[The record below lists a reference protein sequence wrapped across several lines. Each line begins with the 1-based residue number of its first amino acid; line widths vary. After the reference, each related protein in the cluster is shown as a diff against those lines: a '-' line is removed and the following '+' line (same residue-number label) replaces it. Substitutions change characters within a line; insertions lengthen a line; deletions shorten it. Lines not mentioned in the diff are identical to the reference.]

1 LNTLS
6 VDELARAQE
15 AARVGMEV
23 NRMNTLSRDDLRT
36 LMGKY
41 KGLCVS
47 IYMPT
52 HRVGAGIQQDP
63 IRLKNLL
70 VEAEEHLLA
79 SGLRTPDAQ
88 ELLEPAQKLLQDSL
102 FWQRQSDGLALF
114 LSPGVFRYYR
124 LPFDFDEL
132 VVITDRFHIK
142 PLLPLLSGDGQFYVL
157 ALSQNEVRLLQG
169 TRYSVSEVA
178 LEGAPESL
186 TETLRYNDPEKRL
199 QFHTSTRTPGG
210 KGQRPAIFHGH
221 GVASADDPKD
231 YISRYFHQV
240 NEGLQDLLRDDQ
252 APLVLA
258 GVDYL
263 HPIYKEA
270 NTYPY
275 LVDEGIEGNPEEL
288 RAEELH
294 EQAWAIV
301 QPYFQKAQEE
311 AAAQYRQLAGAGS
324 AQASSDL
331 KEVVPAAYHG
341 RVETLFVAVGTHQ
354 WGTFDPDTDVV
365 RLHEKAEAG
374 DEDLLD
380 FVAVQTLANRG
391 SVYAIEPE
399 KVPDGALLAAV
410 FRY

>member
-1 LNTLS
+1 
-6 VDELARAQE
+6 
-15 AARVGMEV
+15 
-23 NRMNTLSRDDLRT
+23 
-36 LMGKY
+36 MGKY
-41 KGLCVS
+41 KGFCVS

-52 HRVGAGIQQDP
+52 HRAGRGIQQDP

-70 VEAEEHLLA
+70 GEAEDALTL
-79 SGLRTPDAQ
+79 SGLRTPEAQ
-88 ELLEPAQKLLQDSL
+88 ELLEPAEKLLQGSL

-132 VVITDRFHIK
+132 VVVTDRFHIK
-142 PLLPLLSGDGQFYVL
+142 PLLPLLSGDGRFYVL

-186 TETLRYNDPEKRL
+186 AEALRYEDPEKRF

-210 KGQRPAIFHGH
+210 KGERPAIFHGH

-231 YISRYFHQV
+231 YIARYFHRV
-240 NEGLQDLLRDDQ
+240 DEGLRDLLQGQQ

-270 NTYPY
+270 NSYPC
-275 LVDEGIEGNPEEL
+275 LLDEGIEGNPEEL

-294 EQAWAIV
+294 ERAWGIV
-301 QPYFQKAQEE
+301 HPLLLAAQKE
-311 AAAQYRQLAGAGS
+311 AAAQYRQLVSAGS
-324 AQASSDL
+324 EQASNDL
-331 KEVVPAAYHG
+331 KEIVRAAYHG
-341 RVETLFVAVGTHQ
+341 RVETLFVAVGLQQ
-354 WGTFDPDTDVV
+354 WGTFDPATNAVQ
-365 RLHEKAEAG
+365 LHREVKPG

-380 FVAVQTLANRG
+380 FAAVQTLLNSG
-391 SVYAIEPE
+391 TVYAADSE
-399 KVPDGALLAAV
+399 KVPDEALLAAV

>member
-1 LNTLS
+1 
-6 VDELARAQE
+6 
-15 AARVGMEV
+15 
-23 NRMNTLSRDDLRT
+23 MNTLSRDDLRT

-88 ELLEPAQKLLQDSL
+88 ELLEPAQKLLQDGL

-114 LSPGVFRYYR
+114 LSSEAFRYYR

-132 VVITDRFHIK
+132 VVVTDRFHIK
-142 PLLPLLSGDGQFYVL
+142 PLLPLLSGDGRFYVL
-157 ALSQNEVRLLQG
+157 ALSQNKVRLLQG
-169 TRYSVSEVA
+169 TRYNVSKVA
-178 LEGAPESL
+178 LEGVPESL
-186 TETLRYNDPEKRL
+186 AEALRYNDPEKRL

-240 NEGLQDLLRDDQ
+240 DEGLQDLLRDEQ

-365 RLHEKAEAG
+365 RLHEKAEPG

>member
-1 LNTLS
+1 MDILI
-6 VDELARAQE
+6 R
-15 AARVGMEV
+15 G
-23 NRMNTLSRDDLRT
+23 DLKT
-36 LMGKY
+36 LMSKH

-47 IYMPT
+47 ILMPT
-52 HRVGAGIQQDP
+52 HRAGAETQQDP
-63 IRLKNLL
+63 IRFKNLL
-70 VEAEEHLLA
+70 REAEERLLV
-79 SGLRTPDAQ
+79 SGLGTPEAQ
-88 ELLEPAQKLLQDSL
+88 ELLKPAQRLLGDVF
-102 FWQRQSDGLALF
+102 FWRHQSDGLAVF

-142 PLLPLLSGDGQFYVL
+142 PLLPLLSGDGRFYVL

-210 KGQRPAIFHGH
+210 KGERPAIFHGH

-240 NEGLQDLLRDDQ
+240 DEGLQDLLRDEQ

-270 NTYPY
+270 NSYPY
-275 LVDEGIEGNPEEL
+275 LIDEGIEGNPEEL

-294 EQAWAIV
+294 EQTWAIV
-301 QPYFQKAQEE
+301 QPLFLAAQKE
-311 AAAQYRQLAGAGS
+311 AAAKYKQLAGAGS
-324 AQASSDL
+324 EQASSDL
-331 KEVVPAAYHG
+331 KEVAPAAYHG
-341 RVETLFVAVGTHQ
+341 RVETLFVAVGLQQ
-354 WGTFDPDTDVV
+354 WGTFDPKTNTVQV
-365 RLHEKAEAG
+365 HEEAEPG

-380 FVAVQTLANRG
+380 FAAVQALLNSGT
-391 SVYAIEPE
+391 VYAVELE
-399 KVPDGALLAAV
+399 KVPGEAPLAAV

>member
-1 LNTLS
+1 
-6 VDELARAQE
+6 
-15 AARVGMEV
+15 
-23 NRMNTLSRDDLRT
+23 
-36 LMGKY
+36 MGKH

-70 VEAEEHLLA
+70 GEAEEALTL
-79 SGLRTPDAQ
+79 SGLRTPEAQ
-88 ELLEPAQKLLQDSL
+88 ELLEPAEKLLQDGL

-114 LSPGVFRYYR
+114 LSPEAFRSYC

-132 VVITDRFHIK
+132 VVVTDRFHVK
-142 PLLPLLSGDGQFYVL
+142 PLLPLLSGGGQFYVL

-169 TRYSVSEVA
+169 TRYSVSEVD
-178 LEGAPESL
+178 LEGMPESL
-186 TETLRYNDPEKRL
+186 AEALRYEDPEKRL

-210 KGQRPAIFHGH
+210 KGERPAIFHGH

-231 YISRYFHQV
+231 YILRYFHRV
-240 NEGLQDLLRDDQ
+240 DEGLRDLLHDET

-263 HPIYKEA
+263 FPIYREA
-270 NTYPY
+270 NTYPH

-288 RAEELH
+288 SAEELH

-301 QPYFQKAQEE
+301 QPLFLAAQKE
-311 AAAQYRQLAGAGS
+311 AAAQYRQLAGAGGE
-324 AQASSDL
+324 QASNKL

-341 RVETLFVAVGTHQ
+341 RVETLFVAVGLQQ
-354 WGTFDPDTDVV
+354 WGTFDPATNTVQ
-365 RLHEKAEAG
+365 LHQEVKPG

-380 FVAVQTLANRG
+380 FAAVHTLLNG
-391 SVYAIEPE
+391 GTVYAVELE
-399 KVPDGALLAAV
+399 KVPDETPLAAV

>member
-1 LNTLS
+1 MDILTR
-6 VDELARAQE
+6 DE
-15 AARVGMEV
+15 
-23 NRMNTLSRDDLRT
+23 LRT
-36 LMGKY
+36 LTRKPEGW
-41 KGLCVS
+41 CVS

-52 HRVGAGIQQDP
+52 HRVGAEIQQDP

-70 VEAEEHLLA
+70 SETEERLLA
-79 SGLRTPDAQ
+79 DGLRTSEAQ
-88 ELLEPAQKLLQDSL
+88 ELLEPAEKLLQDGL
-102 FWQRQSDGLALF
+102 FWQHQSDGLAIF
-114 LSPGVFRYYR
+114 LSSDQFHYYR

-132 VVITDRFHIK
+132 VVVADRFHIK
-142 PLLPLLSGDGQFYVL
+142 PLLPLLSGDGRFHVL
-157 ALSQNEVRLLQG
+157 ALSQNKVRLIQG
-169 TRYSVSEVA
+169 TRYNVSKVA
-178 LEGAPESL
+178 LEGVPESL
-186 TETLRYNDPEKRL
+186 AETLRYNDPEKRL

-210 KGQRPAIFHGH
+210 KGERPAIFHGH

-231 YISRYFHQV
+231 YISRYFHQID
-240 NEGLQDLLRDDQ
+240 EALQDLLRDEQ
-252 APLVLA
+252 ALLVLA

-288 RAEELH
+288 SAEELH
-294 EQAWAIV
+294 ERAWAIV
-301 QPYFQKAQEE
+301 QPLFLAEQKE

-324 AQASSDL
+324 EQASNDL

-341 RVETLFVAVGTHQ
+341 RVETLFVAVGLQQ

-365 RLHEKAEAG
+365 QLHEETKSG

-380 FVAVQTLANRG
+380 LAAVQTLLNRG
-391 SVYAIEPE
+391 TVYAVELE
-399 KVPDGALLAAV
+399 KVPGEAPLAAV

>member
-1 LNTLS
+1 
-6 VDELARAQE
+6 
-15 AARVGMEV
+15 
-23 NRMNTLSRDDLRT
+23 MNTLSRDDLRT

-41 KGLCVS
+41 EGLCVS

-70 VEAEEHLLA
+70 AEAEEHLLTR
-79 SGLRTPDAQ
+79 GLRTPEVK
-88 ELLEPAQKLLQDSL
+88 ELLEPAGRLLQDGL

-114 LSPGVFRYYR
+114 LSSEAFRSYR

-132 VVITDRFHIK
+132 VVVTDRFHVK
-142 PLLPLLSGDGQFYVL
+142 PLFPLLSGGQFYVL

-169 TRYSVSEVA
+169 TRYSVSEVD
-178 LEGAPESL
+178 LEGMPESL
-186 TETLRYNDPEKRL
+186 AETLRYNDPENRF

-210 KGQRPAIFHGH
+210 KGERPAIFHGH

-240 NEGLQDLLRDDQ
+240 DEGLQDLLRDEQ

-275 LVDEGIEGNPEEL
+275 LIDEGIEGNPEEL

-294 EQAWAIV
+294 ERAWAIV
-301 QPYFQKAQEE
+301 QPLFLTTQEE
-311 AAAQYRQLAGAGS
+311 AAARYRQLAGAGS
-324 AQASSDL
+324 EQASNDL

-341 RVETLFVAVGTHQ
+341 RVETLFVAVGLQQ
-354 WGTFDPDTDVV
+354 WGTFDPETKTV
-365 RLHEKAEAG
+365 RVHEEAEPG

-380 FVAVQTLANRG
+380 FATVQALLNSGT
-391 SVYAIEPE
+391 VYAVEPE
-399 KVPDGALLAAV
+399 KVPDEAPLAAL